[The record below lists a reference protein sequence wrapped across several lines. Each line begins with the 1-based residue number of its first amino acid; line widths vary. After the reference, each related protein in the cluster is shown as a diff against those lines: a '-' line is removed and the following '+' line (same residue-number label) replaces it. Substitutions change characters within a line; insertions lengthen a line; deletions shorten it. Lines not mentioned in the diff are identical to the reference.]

1 MPGVAKSAD
10 ATDLRAEWRKLTA
23 DRSRRSHAACGIIDG
38 TVTSHPSS
46 TPASEESRLP
56 KQLGLG
62 DLILAQILCV
72 VGSTWVGV
80 AAKLGRAHVTFWVIS
95 MVLFYLPLAA
105 VVIYLNR
112 LLPLEGGLYRWAKAG
127 FGEMAGFLTA
137 WNLWVYAVIVV
148 GAIVFVVPTDLGYMF
163 GPSASWLAGSKTA
176 TLLITGSVVA
186 AITLVA
192 IHGLDIGK
200 WLHNAGSVLILLAY
214 AILLPLP
221 LWGLWRGVLHSYQPV
236 PFQLPNLDWFSLA
249 VFGQMTVGALSG
261 FEYVAIMAGECRG
274 AARTIG
280 QSVLFS
286 APVICL
292 MFILGTSSVLAFV
305 GNQPINVIGP
315 IPQTYRLAF
324 GSGGGASWVAPFAI
338 FLLIARAIASASL
351 IFTGLTRL
359 PMTASWDHLAPA
371 WFSRLD
377 ARRRTPVNSILFV
390 AAVVMFLILL
400 SMLGVHEQEASQ
412 LLTNASVVHYALA
425 YIALFALPLIGT
437 LRLRVPGWL
446 KAAAGMGLF
455 SSLVSLSIAV
465 YPIVDV
471 VSKEAYATKIASVVL
486 LTNAAGV
493 LIYRAGER
501 RRVKP

>member
-1 MPGVAKSAD
+1 M
-10 ATDLRAEWRKLTA
+10 
-23 DRSRRSHAACGIIDG
+23 IDG
-38 TVTSHPSS
+38 IV
-46 TPASEESRLP
+46 PAPPNAAAPAGETQLR

-72 VGSTWVGV
+72 VGSSWVGI
-80 AAKLGRAHVTFWVIS
+80 AAKLGRAHVTFWLGS
-95 MVLFYLPLAA
+95 MLLFYLPLAA

-112 LLPLEGGLYRWAKAG
+112 LLPLEGGLYQWAKAG

-148 GAIVFVVPTDLGYMF
+148 GAIVFVVPTDLGYML
-163 GPSASWLAGSKTA
+163 GPSAAWLASSKMA
-176 TLLITGSVVA
+176 TLLITGGVVT

-200 WLHNAGSVLILLAY
+200 WLHNAGSVLIVLAY
-214 AILLPLP
+214 VILLPLP
-221 LWGLWRGVLHSYQPV
+221 LWALWRGSIHSYQPL
-236 PFQLPNLDWFSLA
+236 PWQLPRFDWFSVA
-249 VFGQMTVGALSG
+249 IFGQMTVGALSG
-261 FEYVAIMAGECRG
+261 FEYVAILAGECRS

-315 IPQTYRLAF
+315 IPQTFRLAF
-324 GSGGGASWVAPFAI
+324 GNTGGASWVAPFAI
-338 FLLIARAIASASL
+338 FLLIARAIASSSL

-359 PMTASWDHLAPA
+359 PMTAGWDHLVPG
-371 WFSRLD
+371 WFARLD

-390 AAVVMFLILL
+390 AAVVMLLILL
-400 SMLGVHEQEASQ
+400 SMMGVREQEASQ
-412 LLTNASVVHYALA
+412 LLSTASVAHYALA
-425 YIALFALPLIGT
+425 YMGLFALPLVGT
-437 LRLRVPGWL
+437 LRLRVPAWL
-446 KAAAGMGLF
+446 KLAAAAGLL
-455 SSLVSLSIAV
+455 SSVVALLITV

-471 VSKEAYATKIASVVL
+471 VSREAYATKIAGVVL
-486 LTNAAGV
+486 LANGAGV
-493 LIYRAGER
+493 LIYRAGQR
-501 RRVKP
+501 RRRDTSRSN